1 MRGLFGGL
9 LLGTGLLFMTC
20 SGLCSLAVVVMG
32 FAEAMRDPSIIIV
45 PLVVGGVPFVLGF
58 GLFMWGRALLRQS
71 NDPNDSDWSA

>member
-9 LLGTGLLFMTC
+9 LLGTGILIMTC

-32 FAEAMRDPSIIIV
+32 FSEAMREPSIIMV

-58 GLFMWGRALLRQS
+58 GLFMWGKALLRRTD
-71 NDPNDSDWSA
+71 DPNDRDRSA